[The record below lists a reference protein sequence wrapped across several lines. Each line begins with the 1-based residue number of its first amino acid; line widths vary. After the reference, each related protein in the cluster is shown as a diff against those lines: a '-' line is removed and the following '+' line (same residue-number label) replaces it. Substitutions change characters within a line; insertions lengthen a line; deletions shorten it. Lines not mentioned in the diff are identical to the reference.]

1 MRLRLGGLTKIAGGQ
16 GAARLKK
23 RAQDQR
29 LAEGMKKVL
38 YVYVNFPILLE
49 STSSEDAT

>member
-38 YVYVNFPILLE
+38 LRLRKLPYI
-49 STSSEDAT
+49 AGKHIQ